1 METSFGLRLG
11 PISAVPA
18 CSEAERERRPKSSHF
33 AETSC
38 PSERSARL
46 GPVTAAETMR
56 QFALA
61 LLEAADEEGEVGAM
75 TRYLDACS
83 EALNQEALVAISTV
97 AVTFTALASG
107 VSLRAAAEAIGQAGG
122 A

>member
-1 METSFGLRLG
+1 M
-11 PISAVPA
+11 SAVPA
-18 CSEAERERRPKSSHF
+18 CSEPERQRRTKSSHF
-33 AETSC
+33 AESSC
-38 PSERSARL
+38 PSERSSRL
-46 GPVTAAETMR
+46 GLVTATETMR

-61 LLEAADEEGEVGAM
+61 LLEAADENGELGAM

-83 EALNQEALVAISTV
+83 EALNQEAMVAISTV

-107 VSLRAAAEAIGQAGG
+107 VSLRAAAEAIGQADG